1 LLRKL
6 RNILFCVILAVS
18 SVHGVPMRADEVEA
32 LMAAMREPK
41 VAHTLPDED
50 YNGDDD

>member
-1 LLRKL
+1 M
-6 RNILFCVILAVS
+6 
-18 SVHGVPMRADEVEA
+18 HADEA

>member
-6 RNILFCVILAVS
+6 RNIVFCVILALS
-18 SVHGVPMRADEVEA
+18 SVHGAPMRADEVET

-41 VAHTLPDED
+41 VAHTLLDENC
-50 YNGDDD
+50 NGDDD

>member
-1 LLRKL
+1 MLRKL
-6 RNILFCVILAVS
+6 RNVLFCAILAVS
-18 SVHGVPMRADEVEA
+18 SVRGVPMRADEVEA

-50 YNGDDD
+50 HDGDND